1 MITRLIIAA
10 LLLELC
16 YGALLLF
23 LLARGLARGAA
34 IRRRFLISQAVRP
47 VIRAA
52 LIEYLAGSNNL
63 DTIRKFAK
71 THRRDLVDGVL
82 EVHTAVSGGA
92 RDRLWE
98 LSLELALVH
107 DWCNDTH
114 SKDVTL
120 RCLAFERLAL
130 ACAFEPCRRIAGD
143 LQLRGLDDPDS
154 EVCFAAARGLA
165 YSEDMKEVERVF
177 ELAVSQNSLA
187 RVLLTE
193 VLRPHAVAL
202 CEGVAGEALR
212 SSDEKR
218 VVSALEIA
226 LAWERAVP
234 LMDLHRLVAGG
245 NPAIRQLALR
255 LLPLVPSS
263 PENDAVVIH
272 ALSDKLRSTALEAV
286 VAAGRLRIEGAIPGL
301 AHFLKWGDKELA
313 LAAAGALAEIPPKG
327 WEILQEFGPVHGV
340 SANPPTQPA
349 QPPAQPAAQED
360 SKPADER
367 AARV

>member
-1 MITRLIIAA
+1 MIGRLIIAA
-10 LLLELC
+10 VLLELC

-34 IRRRFLISQAVRP
+34 FRRRTLVSQAVRP
-47 VIRAA
+47 PIREA
-52 LIEYLAGSNNL
+52 LIEHLAGSNNL
-63 DTIRKFAK
+63 TALKNFAK
-71 THRRDLVDGVL
+71 SHRRDLVDGVL
-82 EVHTAVSGGA
+82 EVHNAVGGGA

-107 DWCNDTH
+107 EWCNDTR
-114 SKDVTL
+114 SRDRSL

-130 ACAFEPCRRIAGD
+130 ACAFEPCRRISGD
-143 LQLRGLDDPDS
+143 LQLQGIKDSDP
-154 EVCFAAARGLA
+154 EVRVAAARGLA
-165 YSEDMKEVERVF
+165 YSTDLTEVQQVF

-202 CEGVAGEALR
+202 CEGVVADALR

-245 NPAIRQLALR
+245 SPAVRQLALR

-263 PENDAVVIH
+263 PENESVVIH
-272 ALSDKLRSTALEAV
+272 ALSDKLRSTALEAIEV
-286 VAAGRLRIEGAIPGL
+286 AGRLRIEGALPGL
-301 AHFLKWGDKELA
+301 THFLKWGDKEMA
-313 LAAAGALAEIPPKG
+313 RAAAQALAEIPPRG
-327 WEILQEFGPVHGV
+327 WEILQEFGSRPSAPASPPVR
-340 SANPPTQPA
+340 
-349 QPPAQPAAQED
+349 EE
-360 SKPADER
+360 SKPADQK
-367 AARV
+367 AATV